1 MIAAVF
7 APQTRT
13 ETAAITSRDTRQFGL
28 LDYYLTSVLAGFRA
42 LPGPYPRQAIARI
55 VNPLSYPRYMEY
67 RIAMELLGTMDRG
80 PILDIGSPKLPIL
93 LLAKHC
99 RSEIFATDIRD
110 YFVGPTAHLL
120 RRTGS
125 GARLGVDLHL
135 ETQDARTL
143 SYPDAFFDSIFSI
156 SVLEHIPD
164 AGDSLAAREIER
176 VLRPGGSAVI
186 TVPFRAEGHW
196 DEYVAGD
203 VFERRGG
210 GGPTFFQRRYDLTT
224 LRRRLI
230 EPSGLTVTAV
240 IPFGE
245 PLVPFERYWNRIP
258 MLWKLPVLW
267 AAPFV
272 AQAFLKR
279 LPMSKID
286 AACGIA
292 LRLTKP
298 AS

>member
-1 MIAAVF
+1 MAGVR
-7 APQTRT
+7 APETQTAM
-13 ETAAITSRDTRQFGL
+13 AAIGSHDPRQFGL

-67 RIAMELLGTMDRG
+67 RIVQELLGNMDGG
-80 PILDIGSPKLPIL
+80 PVLDIGSPKLPIL

-110 YFVGPTAHLL
+110 YFIGPTAHLL
-120 RRTGS
+120 TRTGS

-135 ETQDARTL
+135 ETQDARSL
-143 SYPDAFFDSIFSI
+143 SYADASFDHIFAI

-164 AGDSLAAREIER
+164 DGDSVAAREIAR
-176 VLRPGGSAVI
+176 VLRPGGNVAV

-203 VFERRGG
+203 VFERRANGTR
-210 GGPTFFQRRYDLTT
+210 TFFQRRYDLTT
-224 LRRRLI
+224 LRTRLI

-258 MLWKLPVLW
+258 IHWKLPLLW

-272 AQAFLKR
+272 AQAFLRR
-279 LPMSKID
+279 LPMSRID

>member
-1 MIAAVF
+1 VH
-7 APQTRT
+7 APHALT
-13 ETAAITSRDTRQFGL
+13 ETQVAIGSPDPRPFGL
-28 LDYYLTSVLAGFRA
+28 LDYYFTSVLAGFRA

-67 RIAMELLGTMDRG
+67 RIVQELLGNMDRG
-80 PILDIGSPKLPIL
+80 AVLDIGSPKLPIL
-93 LLAKHC
+93 LFAKHC

-110 YFVGPTAHLL
+110 YFIGPTAHLL

-135 ETQDARTL
+135 ETQDARSL
-143 SYPDAFFDSIFSI
+143 SYADAAFEHIFSV

-164 AGDSLAAREIER
+164 DGDTVAIREIAR
-176 VLRPGGSAVI
+176 VLRPGGSAAI

-203 VFERRGG
+203 VFERRASATR
-210 GGPTFFQRRYDLTT
+210 TFFQRRYDLTT

-230 EPSGLTVTAV
+230 EPSGLTVTAA

-245 PLVPFERYWNRIP
+245 PVVPFERYWNRIP
-258 MLWKLPVLW
+258 MQWKLPLLW

-272 AQAFLKR
+272 AQAFLRR
-279 LPMSKID
+279 LPMSRID